1 MQDLSANDKFY
12 HIEVDVDATVE
23 ELKCLI
29 AIESTLDPERQ
40 VLYYRQAI
48 LTDSKRLKDCG
59 ITNNDMIN
67 LSITNLNQADQDLM
81 ANFFNKMN
89 KNGGAK
95 PRMS

>member
-40 VLYYRQAI
+40 VLYYR
-48 LTDSKRLKDCG
+48 
-59 ITNNDMIN
+59 
-67 LSITNLNQADQDLM
+67 
-81 ANFFNKMN
+81 
-89 KNGGAK
+89 
-95 PRMS
+95 